1 MEAIKQRYTTTPGH
15 KGEAPE
21 SRFITAVRTK
31 TFLHLNRRKQEDAI
45 EPIQAVHIP
54 QKDIE
59 RFYFR
64 WPAFD
69 RKKELKKLVNA
80 GELRIIEATTAN
92 GRKIWLYKALK
103 DGPLDLGALPVKT
116 PVYDA
121 LTLYMRDNLLL
132 IGTTGPTTE
141 YFDFFLEHRAR
152 HLDHFFKVD
161 NFAGRIHTPIT
172 NLKGIYRSTLTIEGE
187 ATNALDVAQ
196 MQPQLLG
203 WLLKKNVGPNPF
215 SDILDQGADIY
226 EYIAEALHLETRD
239 QAKEKFY
246 QITFAPPSN
255 ELEHLFGCQEWISW
269 VNWLKG
275 ARVCENPHSARKP
288 HSNLAWLLQTEEVK
302 LMRKVWARIQALDIP
317 FATVHDE
324 IIIPSSATQAAR
336 QAMQEQLSAVFVKYR
351 INHY

>member
-1 MEAIKQRYTTTPGH
+1 MA
-15 KGEAPE
+15 
-21 SRFITAVRTK
+21 AVRTK
-31 TFLHLNRRKQEDAI
+31 TFLHLNRRKEGDALQEL
-45 EPIQAVHIP
+45 PAVHIP

-59 RFYFR
+59 RFYFP

-69 RKKELKKLVNA
+69 RKKELKKLVEA
-80 GELRIIEATTAN
+80 GELRILEATTAT
-92 GRKIWLYKALK
+92 GRKIWLYRALK
-103 DGPLDLGALPVKT
+103 DGPLDLGALPVKV

-121 LTLYMRDNLLL
+121 LTLYIRDNLML
-132 IGTTGPTTE
+132 IDTTQATE
-141 YFDFFLEHRAR
+141 YFTFFLEHRAR

-161 NFAGRIHTPIT
+161 NFSGRIHTPIT
-172 NLKGIYRSTLTIEGE
+172 NLKGAFRHHLTIEGE

-215 SDILDQGADIY
+215 SNILDQGADIY

-336 QAMQEQLSAVFVKYR
+336 QAMQEQLSAVFVQYR